1 VAIELSETI
10 VKALKTSMLAKDKPR
25 TGALRMI
32 RAAFLEAE
40 KSGKELTQDSAHTI
54 LRRMAKQRVEAAEVY
69 ATAKRQDLADGEKAE
84 LMVIEEFLP
93 QLADADTT
101 RAWVTE
107 AVAST
112 GATQMGELGRVM
124 GALMKAHK
132 GQMDGN
138 MARKMVQEALS

>member
-1 VAIELSETI
+1 VAIELSATI
-10 VKALKTSMLAKDKPR
+10 AQALKTSMLAKDKPR

-40 KSGKELTQDSAHTI
+40 KSGKDLTLDGAHAI

-69 ATAKRQDLADGEKAE
+69 ASAKRQDLADVEKAE
-84 LMVIEEFLP
+84 LAVIEEFLP

-101 RAWVTE
+101 RAWVAE